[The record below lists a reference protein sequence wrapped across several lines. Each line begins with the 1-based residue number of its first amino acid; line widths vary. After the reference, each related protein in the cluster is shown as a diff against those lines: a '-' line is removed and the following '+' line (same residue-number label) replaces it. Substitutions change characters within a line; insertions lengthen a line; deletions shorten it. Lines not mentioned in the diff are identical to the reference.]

1 MRYYVNL
8 NSTRIQSYSFEQME
22 ISDLPV
28 ILNMVY
34 SPPNEHING
43 KPIKLSA
50 EHKLGPKREIF
61 TEMTAQL
68 MNEYA

>member
-1 MRYYVNL
+1 
-8 NSTRIQSYSFEQME
+8 ME

-43 KPIKLSA
+43 KAIKLSA